1 MSGRSLAATEHLPF
15 TFTSALNVHMK
26 IFDNQQ
32 VEEQSE
38 EEVLL
43 EEANEF
49 AHRRSLRKKHRIMKN
64 KN

>member
-1 MSGRSLAATEHLPF
+1 
-15 TFTSALNVHMK
+15 MK

-49 AHRRSLRKKHRIMKN
+49 AHRRSLRTKHRIMKN

>member
-1 MSGRSLAATEHLPF
+1 VHL
-15 TFTSALNVHMK
+15 K

-32 VEEQSE
+32 AEEQSP

-49 AHRRSLRKKHRIMKN
+49 AHRRSLRTKHRIMKN
-64 KN
+64 KHHKNVLNSLDSLNERYDDNI